1 MFDVT
6 RKITYKNL
14 KKWYGEMRK
23 HCPKIPCILIAN
35 KIDSNLNLHNIH
47 LTFIVKPEVTS
58 TKFGFA

>member
-1 MFDVT
+1 VFDVT

-35 KIDSNLNLHNIH
+35 KIDSNLNLHNI
-47 LTFIVKPEVTS
+47 LLSQVKPEVTS

>member
-35 KIDSNLNLHNIH
+35 KIDGKLFEKRYTL
-47 LTFIVKPEVTS
+47 LKYYKLKRV
-58 TKFGFA
+58 